1 MQIGRAQTRL
11 PAGPGRELLL
21 KDDPPDAARHPGL
34 QQGRARGEDPAPPRE
49 ASAEP
54 VACRWS
60 AAHGRGSPRGHHRC
74 RRRWRPRATRGARY
88 ATTRWP
94 PASPRQSRTSSIG
107 RSVPSVQWR
116 FRSPVVRIRVGN
128 HGLMTLPG
136 HTPAPTPRCPRGRG
150 RSVWRTRSRPSR
162 GSRPLWP
169 SCFLR
174 ACLT

>member
-60 AAHGRGSPRGHHRC
+60 AAHGRGSPRRHRRC
-74 RRRWRPRATRGARY
+74 RRRWRPRATRGARH
-88 ATTRWP
+88 ATTRQP
-94 PASPRQSRTSSIG
+94 PASPRRSRASSIG
-107 RSVPSVQWR
+107 RSAPSVQWR
-116 FRSPVVRIRVGN
+116 FRSPVVRIRVGS

-136 HTPAPTPRCPRGRG
+136 HAPAPTPRCPRGRG
-150 RSVWRTRSRPSR
+150 RSVWRTRSRPSQ
-162 GSRPLWP
+162 GSRPPWP
-169 SCFLR
+169 SRFLG
-174 ACLT
+174 AFLT